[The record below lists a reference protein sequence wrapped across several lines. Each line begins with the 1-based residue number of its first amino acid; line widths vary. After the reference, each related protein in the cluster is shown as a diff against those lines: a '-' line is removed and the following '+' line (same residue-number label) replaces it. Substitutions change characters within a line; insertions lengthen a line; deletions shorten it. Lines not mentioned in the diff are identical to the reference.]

1 MIIARVFFISVC
13 CALLFTVPAHAADPP
28 QTHIRANQ
36 VGYLTDEAKV
46 AIAFAERPLAGE
58 FQVIDAATQ
67 QTVHTGS
74 LQPVSAKPWGKFQH
88 YYELDFTSFKKPG
101 RYLIQLAD
109 GTKSREFSLR
119 DDSYENYQDD
129 LLVFMRQQ
137 RCGYNPYLDMVCHKR
152 DGRTAY
158 GPLPAGSFVDA
169 SGGWHDAGDQLK
181 YLITSSNATARMLL
195 AYELAPE
202 KFGDRVD
209 ELGRPLPNGIA
220 DVLDEA
226 RWGLDWL
233 HKMHPHPTHL
243 YHQVADDR
251 DHTGW
256 KYPDKDDSDYGW
268 GPNSYRVVYF
278 ADGKPQGLSK
288 HQSEATGV
296 ANLAGR
302 CAAAMAMASRI
313 WREDVGDPV
322 FADKCLRAAKELYQL
337 GKQSEGYQ
345 QGNSFKAKYRYEE
358 NTWAD
363 DMEWGAA
370 ELFKTTGEQTYLD
383 DAVRY
388 AELIGATSWMPHDKV
403 GHYEFYPF
411 LNVGHFALYP
421 HADAETQKKL
431 AGYYRAGIEACIER
445 SKRNPFGVG
454 VPFVWCSNN
463 LTAALITQI
472 LLYEQMTGDTQY
484 HTFMLAQRDW
494 LFGRNPWG
502 TTMFTGIPRSGE
514 YPEDVH
520 TGVWKLS
527 RQMVPGGLVDGPVY
541 TSVYESLLGLHLTQ
555 DDEFADFQN
564 EHVVYHDDIGDY
576 STNEPTMDGTADAIT
591 MLAHFGAADLTAP
604 ALNKRGSSRTNGH
617 SEASPASRR
626 ILVHPSHAP
635 DDEHARNPDP
645 SVGRTSLRMTGGNAL
660 TITHGGIIRGP
671 QDQKQLA
678 LIFTGGDYGEGTE
691 TILDT
696 LKQHNLQGAFF
707 VTGAYLAQ
715 PAHKPLLKRIVA
727 EGHLLGPHSHGH
739 LLYASWEDRNQS
751 LVTEEQFKADLQ
763 KNLDEIAA
771 YTGTQAGPIYFVPPF
786 EWFNSQH
793 VAWAKD
799 LGCVLVNFT
808 PGTRSNRD
816 YAPEGDKAFKPST
829 EIIADI
835 LAHEVK
841 DPQGLNGHLL
851 LLHLGSQRQDKFPP
865 HLGELIDEL
874 TRRGYKIVRVDELL
888 SK

>member
-1 MIIARVFFISVC
+1 MSSSRVSFIFAC
-13 CALLFTVPAHAADPP
+13 CALLFTGYASAADPP
-28 QTHIRANQ
+28 TAYIRANQ
-36 VGYLTDEAKV
+36 LGYLAGDAKV
-46 AIAFAERPLAGE
+46 AVAFAKQPITGE
-58 FQVIDAATQ
+58 FQVIDAANQ
-67 QTVHTGS
+67 QAAHTGS
-74 LQPVSAKPWGKFQH
+74 LRSATGDPWGQFKQ
-88 YYELDFTSFKKPG
+88 YYELDFSPLKKPG
-101 RYLIQLAD
+101 RYFIQLAD
-109 GTKSREFSLR
+109 GTKSREFTIG
-119 DDSYENYQDD
+119 DTSYGNYQDD

-137 RCGYNPYLDMVCHKR
+137 RCGYNPYLDMVCHQR

-195 AYELAPE
+195 AYELAPQ

-226 RWGLDWL
+226 KWGLDWL
-233 HKMHPHPTHL
+233 HKLHPHPTHL

-256 KYPDKDDSDYGW
+256 KYPDQDNSDYGW

-288 HQSEATGV
+288 HKSEATGV

-302 CAAAMAMASRI
+302 CAAAMALAARI

-322 FADKCLRAAKELYQL
+322 FADKCLRAAQELYQL

-345 QGNSFKAKYRYEE
+345 QGNSFAAPYRYME

-370 ELFKTTGEQTYLD
+370 ELFKSTGDRAYLD
-383 DAVRY
+383 DAVKY

-421 HADAETQKKL
+421 HVDTEVQKKL
-431 AGYYRAGIEACIER
+431 AGYYRAGIEACVAR
-445 SKRNPFGVG
+445 GKRNPFGIG

-463 LTAALITQI
+463 LTAALVTQI

-484 HTFMLAQRDW
+484 HEFMLAQRDW
-494 LFGRNPWG
+494 LLGRNPWG

-520 TGVWKLS
+520 TCIWQLT

-541 TSVYESLLGLHLTQ
+541 TSVYESLLGIALKNA
-555 DDEFADFQN
+555 DEFADFQN

-591 MLAHFGAADLTAP
+591 MLAHFGAVDLTAP
-604 ALNKRGSSRTNGH
+604 ALKSEPKALSSDDASSSSPVIPSNASAIGSSNEFT
-617 SEASPASRR
+617 
-626 ILVHPSHAP
+626 L
-635 DDEHARNPDP
+635 
-645 SVGRTSLRMTGGNAL
+645 
-660 TITHGGIIRGP
+660 THGGIIRGP
-671 QDQKQLA
+671 RDRKEVA
-678 LIFTGGDYGEGTE
+678 LLFTGGDYGEGTAS
-691 TILDT
+691 ILDA
-696 LKQHNLQGAFF
+696 LKVRNLHAAFF
-707 VTGAYLAQ
+707 VTGDYVAQ
-715 PAHKPLLKRIVA
+715 AAHKQLLKRIVA
-727 EGHLLGPHSHGH
+727 AGHLLCPHSHGH
-739 LLYASWEDRNQS
+739 LLYASWDDRNKS
-751 LVTEEQFKADLQ
+751 LVTEEQFKADLKQ
-763 KNLDEIAA
+763 NLAELAEF
-771 YTGTQAGPIYFVPPF
+771 TGARNHTATENRAGPQAEPIYFVPPF
-786 EWFNSQH
+786 EWFNNQH
-793 VAWAKD
+793 VEWAKD
-799 LGCVLVNFT
+799 VGCVLVNFT
-808 PGTRSNRD
+808 PGSGSHRD
-816 YAPEGDKAFKPST
+816 WAPEGHSAFKPST
-829 EIIADI
+829 QILADI
-835 LAHEVK
+835 LAHEEESP
-841 DPQGLNGHLL
+841 DGLNGHLL
-851 LLHLGSQRQDKFPP
+851 LMHLGSQRQDKFAP

-874 TRRGYKIVRVDELL
+874 AKRGYKIVRIDELL